1 MSESPDPMN
10 IPIAP
15 ERLLAALLR
24 TTGSIEISVDDL
36 VGDYTNFQISV
47 AQERDGFVIFE
58 LTEANETFE

>member
-1 MSESPDPMN
+1 MSESLDPMN
-10 IPIAP
+10 VPIAP

-58 LTEANETFE
+58 LTEANEES